1 MIVQET
7 VETISEPS
15 MMISENSRTCK
26 IAKGKEKEY
35 LPVKRGGEEPGKFT
49 DSLAAVLAAAKI
61 PDMFV

>member
-1 MIVQET
+1 
-7 VETISEPS
+7 